1 MRTPDNR
8 QDVKRIVI
16 DLIYYTAGSFLYAVS
31 VNCFS
36 APNTI
41 APGGV
46 TGLATAVHYLIPQ
59 APIGSMILMFN
70 IPLLVA
76 AWRRCGRVFA
86 VRTLLCTV
94 LVTTVID
101 VTVRWLP
108 VYVGDLFLASVMG
121 GVLSGVGLGLIF
133 LRGGST
139 GGTEVAARLLEQ
151 RFPHISVGHLML
163 AVDAAVIAVAALIF
177 RNAESAMYAAVLTFV
192 TTTLID
198 TLVYGSM
205 GGKLVLIFSEHR
217 REIAQAILTTL
228 NRGVTKLYSRGG
240 FSETEGEVLVC
251 AVGRTQVHGLRQLV
265 AKLDPAAFMV
275 ITSAEEVL
283 GKGFKNIAQK

>member
-1 MRTPDNR
+1 MNLPDKR
-8 QDVKRIVI
+8 QEVKRNVI
-16 DLIYYTAGSFLYAVS
+16 DFAYYTIGSFLYAVS

-46 TGLATAVHYLIPQ
+46 TGLATVVHYLIPQ
-59 APIGSMILMFN
+59 APIGTMILLFN
-70 IPLLVA
+70 VPLLIA
-76 AWRRCGRVFA
+76 AWRQSGRAFA
-86 VRTLLCTV
+86 LRTLVCTV
-94 LVTTVID
+94 LVTVVID
-101 VTVRWLP
+101 VSAAWLP

-121 GVLSGVGLGLIF
+121 GVLAGFGLGLIF

-163 AVDAAVIAVAALIF
+163 VVDAAVIALAAVIF
-177 RNAESAMYAAVLTFV
+177 HNVESAMYAAVLTFV

-205 GGKLVLIFSEHR
+205 GGKLVLIFSR
-217 REIAQAILTTL
+217 QRQVIAQEILTTL

-240 FSETEGEVLVC
+240 YSETDGEVLVC
-251 AVGRTQVHGLRQLV
+251 AVGRTQVYSLRRLV
-265 AKLDPAAFMV
+265 AKLDPTAFMV

-283 GKGFKNIAQK
+283 GKGFKNIVQK